1 MKTIVKVY
9 LKDEHGNKDWF
20 VTPINLPEAPGLEE
34 AREKLKLDSMT
45 KDELA
50 AYYSHLDNLI
60 ILRDNIHTEREEG
73 RAEGLVK
80 GREEEKRENARNLK
94 RLGVLSDIISQATG
108 LSKNEIEEL

>member
-1 MKTIVKVY
+1 M
-9 LKDEHGNKDWF
+9 
-20 VTPINLPEAPGLEE
+20 
-34 AREKLKLDSMT
+34 
-45 KDELA
+45 
-50 AYYSHLDNLI
+50 I